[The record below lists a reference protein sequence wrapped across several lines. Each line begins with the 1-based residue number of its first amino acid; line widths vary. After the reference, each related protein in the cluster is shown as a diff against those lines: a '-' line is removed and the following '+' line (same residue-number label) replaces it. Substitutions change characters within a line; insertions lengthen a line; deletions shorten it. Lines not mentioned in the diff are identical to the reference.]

1 MVKKVGSRRF
11 TVTAADSTG
20 AVEVSWQ
27 QAKEEGA
34 SHQRP
39 PPRFNRSLSEYVL
52 NNPPSI
58 SNLVNGVKGIESTSP
73 ALIAAYVFGICR
85 NISST
90 ACGLL
95 LSNMNKL
102 NAHYIEFWGEKWA
115 KVSMVYSITKTLFLS
130 CFF

>member
-1 MVKKVGSRRF
+1 VVKKVGSRRF

-58 SNLVNGVKGIESTSP
+58 SNRVNGVKGIESTSP
-73 ALIAAYVFGICR
+73 PLIAAYVFDKCS
-85 NISST
+85 NISS
-90 ACGLL
+90 
-95 LSNMNKL
+95 LSPASTL
-102 NAHYIEFWGEKWA
+102 PEK
-115 KVSMVYSITKTLFLS
+115 KEKCQQGGQGMPFIIIYYQ
-130 CFF
+130 